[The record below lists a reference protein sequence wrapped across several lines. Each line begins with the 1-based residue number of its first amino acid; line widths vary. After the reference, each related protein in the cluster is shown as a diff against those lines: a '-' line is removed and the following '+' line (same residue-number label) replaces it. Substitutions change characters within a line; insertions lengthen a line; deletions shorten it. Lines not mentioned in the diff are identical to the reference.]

1 MDKKIPNEE
10 VEKKKSTENVET
22 ARQQNALEVREAT
35 IVKEENTGVQIQ
47 KEKERIRGEEP
58 GATPQDDDTGVKTD
72 LQSENRLAALI
83 KLVELKKVS
92 VPDAIK
98 QAEKGGADVLDRFH
112 DLLVEKGFG
121 KESQR
126 SQT

>member
-35 IVKEENTGVQIQ
+35 IVKEENAGVQIQ

-98 QAEKGGADVLDRFH
+98 QAEKEGADVLDRFH